1 MIISQLCVLL
11 SFITSVLPFFPSVL
25 SRAYE
30 LLPVTLA
37 GRERKKEG
45 EYFEILGFHVFLVL
59 EFDRMICR
67 GSAAVGGQSDGAAD
81 VESAVHG
88 E

>member
-37 GRERKKEG
+37 GRERKKDG
-45 EYFEILGFHVFLVL
+45 EYFE
-59 EFDRMICR
+59 M
-67 GSAAVGGQSDGAAD
+67 
-81 VESAVHG
+81 
-88 E
+88 